1 MNMMNIWRV
10 LPTSGRISLP
20 GAVFLRGAG
29 GVMVGVSNIVNAADV
44 IAPALL
50 ASEPECFE

>member
-1 MNMMNIWRV
+1 MMNIWRV